1 MNKYAQLY
9 LQKIASDVEKEM
21 REMLSGMRSSLADV
35 GNYNPAINVPT
46 PVNASKPTNVPK
58 APRILPHSAIA
69 RGLSNSGNNVSAVQK
84 PSVTNAAQHSAIAK
98 GYSAAPNGVQVV
110 PNAKMIMPSQK
121 QMKLD
126 SDASLVNYASGG
138 VLDTP
143 SINPSAPTPS
153 PTPAKGVVPPINKQ
167 VMEQGLR
174 SGKYK
179 LLDDKGNP
187 VEIPPLY

>member
-9 LQKIASDVEKEM
+9 LQKIASDIEKEM
-21 REMLSGMRSSLADV
+21 QKMLSGIRGSIRDV
-35 GNYNPAINVPT
+35 ASYNPAIKVPNSINST
-46 PVNASKPTNVPK
+46 QVQKP
-58 APRILPHSAIA
+58 LQHSAMT
-69 RGLSNSGNNVSAVQK
+69 RGLSNSGKNVSAVQA
-84 PSVTNAAQHSAIAK
+84 PATTNTARHSSMAK

-110 PNAKMIMPSQK
+110 PNGKMIMPSQK

-126 SDASLVNYASGG
+126 SDASLINYAQGG

-143 SINPSAPTPS
+143 SINPSAPAPTPS
-153 PTPAKGVVPPINKQ
+153 PALAKGVVPPINKQ